1 MGWWR
6 NPPGACY
13 AGRADDGGRMTPV
26 MTLDA
31 LWNAVWPLLVMLAS
45 AFGAATL
52 LILPSEAVLI
62 GQIKAG
68 LAPAWALVVA
78 ATIGNVAGS
87 AVNWWLGLN
96 ARRFE
101 GRRWFPFSPATI
113 EAASD
118 RFRRWGL
125 WSLLLAWVPIIGDP
139 LTFIAGVLCVPF
151 RYFLPLVAIGK
162 GARYVIVA
170 ASL

>member
-1 MGWWR
+1 MPSAMPFG
-6 NPPGACY
+6 
-13 AGRADDGGRMTPV
+13 
-26 MTLDA
+26 DA
-31 LWNAVWPLLVMLAS
+31 LWPLLVMLAS

-52 LILPSEAVLI
+52 LILPSEAVLLA
-62 GQIKAG
+62 QIKAG
-68 LAPAWALVVA
+68 LAPTSALLVA

-87 AVNWWLGLN
+87 AFNWWLGVN

-101 GRRWFPFSPATI
+101 GRRWFPFAPSTI
-113 EAASD
+113 QAASD
-118 RFRRWGL
+118 RFERWGL

-139 LTFIAGVLCVPF
+139 LTFIAGVLRVPF

-162 GARYVIVA
+162 CARYAILV

>member
-1 MGWWR
+1 
-6 NPPGACY
+6 
-13 AGRADDGGRMTPV
+13 

-31 LWNAVWPLLVMLAS
+31 FWPLLVMLAS

-52 LILPSEAVLI
+52 LVLPSEAILLA
-62 GQIKAG
+62 QIKAG
-68 LAPAWALVVA
+68 LAPASALLVA

-87 AVNWWLGLN
+87 AFNWWLGLN

-101 GRRWFPFSPATI
+101 NRRWFPFAPATI
-113 EAASD
+113 AAASD
-118 RFRRWGL
+118 RFGRYGL
-125 WSLLLAWVPIIGDP
+125 WSLLFAWVPIIGDP
-139 LTFIAGVLCVPF
+139 LTFIAGVLRVPF

-162 GARYVIVA
+162 GARYAILA